1 MVWVSPDTSVCA
13 SYVQHLS
20 GYVCLFFR
28 RHGDSR
34 VRRISDIH
42 QSYIY
47 SKTTISSWSAY
58 CKHLSESWKKID
70 SVSSTSVSSLGY
82 ASIKGENGISIQT
95 FLICVIKLR
104 LPPRLHVTR
113 ARPYQGGSWECWGPP
128 WISTFETWNIYW
140 EYIYVIFLHTDI
152 HTNSLVL
159 IRPAQPTQK
168 SNIILQACGDSGCEL
183 GFKSNF
189 LQALYLG
196 NSKVG

>member
-1 MVWVSPDTSVCA
+1 MLWVSPDTSVCA
-13 SYVQHLS
+13 VTCNICQDNVY
-20 GYVCLFFR
+20 LFFR
-28 RHGDSR
+28 RHGDNR

-58 CKHLSESWKKID
+58 CKHLSESWMKLD

-82 ASIKGENGISIQT
+82 ASIKGENKISIQT
-95 FLICVIKLR
+95 FLICVIKVR

-128 WISTFETWNIYW
+128 WISIFEAWNIYW

-159 IRPAQPTQK
+159 IRPAQPIQK
-168 SNIILQACGDSGCEL
+168 DRLRCYSAT
-183 GFKSNF
+183 
-189 LQALYLG
+189 
-196 NSKVG
+196 NSKN

>member
-1 MVWVSPDTSVCA
+1 MWVSPDTSVCA
-13 SYVQHLS
+13 VTCNICQDN
-20 GYVCLFFR
+20 VCLFFR

-58 CKHLSESWKKID
+58 CKHLSESWMKWD

-95 FLICVIKLR
+95 FLICVIKVR

-128 WISTFETWNIYW
+128 CISSFDTWNTPTENIYTFLFTNITIHLCYFSSTFLQNIS
-140 EYIYVIFLHTDI
+140 IK
-152 HTNSLVL
+152 VL
-159 IRPAQPTQK
+159 QCSSIKITGRR
-168 SNIILQACGDSGCEL
+168 SR
-183 GFKSNF
+183 FWH
-189 LQALYLG
+189 
-196 NSKVG
+196 

>member
-1 MVWVSPDTSVCA
+1 MVWVSLDTSVCA
-13 SYVQHLS
+13 VTCNICQDAVY
-20 GYVCLFFR
+20 LFFR

-34 VRRISDIH
+34 GRRISDIH

-58 CKHLSESWKKID
+58 CKHLSESWMKLD

-95 FLICVIKLR
+95 FLICVIKVR

-128 WISTFETWNIYW
+128 CISSFDTWNTPTENI
-140 EYIYVIFLHTDI
+140 YIYTFLFTYITI
-152 HTNSLVL
+152 HLCYFSSTSLQNISIKVL
-159 IRPAQPTQK
+159 QCSSIKITRRR
-168 SNIILQACGDSGCEL
+168 SR
-183 GFKSNF
+183 FWH
-189 LQALYLG
+189 
-196 NSKVG
+196 

>member
-13 SYVQHLS
+13 VTCNICQDN
-20 GYVCLFFR
+20 VCLFFR

-58 CKHLSESWKKID
+58 CKHLSESWMKLD

-104 LPPRLHVTR
+104 LPPDCMWPGLDPNKEVHESVGASLYLFLRYLKH
-113 ARPYQGGSWECWGPP
+113 A
-128 WISTFETWNIYW
+128 YW
-140 EYIYVIFLHTDI
+140 EYIYILIYKH
-152 HTNSLVL
+152 NYSLVL
-159 IRPAQPTQK
+159 FFQHIFT
-168 SNIILQACGDSGCEL
+168 NISIKVLQCSSIKITGRRSQ
-183 GFKSNF
+183 FWH
-189 LQALYLG
+189 
-196 NSKVG
+196 

>member
-13 SYVQHLS
+13 VTWNISQDNVY
-20 GYVCLFFR
+20 LFFR
-28 RHGDSR
+28 RHGDNR
-34 VRRISDIH
+34 VHRISDIH

-95 FLICVIKLR
+95 FLICVIKVR

-128 WISTFETWNIYW
+128 CISSFDTWNTPTENIYIHS
-140 EYIYVIFLHTDI
+140 YLQTLLFTCVIF
-152 HTNSLVL
+152 
-159 IRPAQPTQK
+159 PAH
-168 SNIILQACGDSGCEL
+168 
-183 GFKSNF
+183 
-189 LQALYLG
+189 LYKIYR
-196 NSKVG
+196 SRCYSARSIKITRRRSQFWH